1 MTQSVSQSVS
11 TPRPAPRFDQAV
23 VDDYLEAAHEVGNH
37 LLATFHEVCTEL
49 GIPYFLTSGTLLGA
63 VRSAGW
69 IPWDDDV
76 DVMMFR
82 DDYERLVPLI
92 QERLPHNVLF
102 SSPETRSDHITV
114 IPRLLYLDSRRVHL
128 GRNRSNVPIETKHI
142 PLDIFI
148 LDEGPRSARLR
159 KAWSLAA
166 HGLEKAAVARY
177 TGVRDVID
185 ETEIGPARKVAELA
199 GVVLSRVMSRR
210 RWLGLRDRFIR
221 LPRRRRSGWF
231 VAVNYST
238 DRGRRM
244 SFHRDW
250 YLPAGSIEFAGRPYP
265 APGDVPEV
273 LTELYGP
280 SYLTPPADLDRQP
293 VHLRGGLEV
302 SLGERHWTIAPDP
315 DLAPAPADGGT
326 AEGSFGHQVAW
337 SLVAR
342 ATSALLNIVILV
354 LLARGLAP
362 GWFALVIS
370 VNVALQVTVAVNGFG
385 LLRQIEYRRSRN
397 KDDPT
402 LPSLFAMR
410 LAFSYAS
417 AVGWIVFCLVMYAI
431 TGSVFCL
438 AMLPA
443 AFWLLVEQTT
453 QVWNGVS
460 VADGNNRALLGSYV
474 TRRLPV
480 VIALVA
486 ALAVDRWPVPAWT
499 LGLAAGS
506 VLSYAWGYRQQEEWA
521 RMIFPRRGSIETRL
535 PFDLGYWWGLV
546 GQQLRDFDV
555 AAVHFVSDAVS
566 GFYAFPARLVAPM
579 NLVTVAAATSLFP
592 RVARD
597 GLTKRHLRMALTYGL
612 VPVTLIAAV
621 MALAAPLLPWLL
633 GDPYAGSVDVMRV
646 TCITAILSGAGT
658 LLGFMVQGHST
669 EAARVA
675 GYLTLGFAVLQI
687 AAAAIGASIDGAVLA
702 AACVAGVNALLA
714 VALYV
719 QARRVAVG

>member
-1 MTQSVSQSVS
+1 MTNV
-11 TPRPAPRFDQAV
+11 RFDQAV

-63 VRSAGW
+63 VRSGDW

-82 DDYERLVPLI
+82 ADYERLVPLI
-92 QERLPHNVLF
+92 QDRLPANVLF
-102 SSPETRSDHITV
+102 SSPETRDDHITV

-128 GRNRSNVPIETKHI
+128 GRHRSVTPIETKHI
-142 PLDIFI
+142 PIDIFI
-148 LDEGPRSARLR
+148 LDEGPRNARLR
-159 KAWSLAA
+159 KAWSLTA

-177 TGVRDVID
+177 TSVRDVVD
-185 ETEIGPARKVAELA
+185 ETEIGPARKAAELV

-210 RWLGLRDRFIR
+210 RWQALRDRFIR
-221 LPRRRRSGWF
+221 MPARRHSGQY

-238 DRGRRM
+238 PGGRRM

-250 YLPAGSIEFAGRPYP
+250 YLPAGSVEFAGRPYP
-265 APGDVPEV
+265 APGDTAAV

-280 SYLTPPADLDRQP
+280 SYLTPPPDTDRQP
-293 VHLRGGLEV
+293 VHIRGGLEV
-302 SLGERHWTIAPDP
+302 TLDDRRWHIAPDP
-315 DLAPAPADGGT
+315 DLEVDSGSDGAS
-326 AEGSFGHQVAW
+326 AETGSFSHQVAW

-342 ATSALLNIVILV
+342 GSSALLQVLVLV

-362 GWFALVIS
+362 GWFAVVVSI
-370 VNVALQVTVAVNGFG
+370 NVMLQVTVAVNGFG

-397 KDDPT
+397 KDDPS

-417 AVGWIVFCLVMYAI
+417 AVGWVAFCLVMYAV
-431 TGSVFCL
+431 TDSVFCIAL
-438 AMLPA
+438 LPA

-460 VADGNNRALLGSYV
+460 VADGDTRALVGSYL

-480 VIALVA
+480 VLALVA
-486 ALAVDRWPVPAWT
+486 ALVLDRWMVPAWT

-506 VLSYAWGYRQQEEWA
+506 GLSYAWGYHRQEPWA
-521 RMIFPRRGSIETRL
+521 RMVIPRRSAMSTRV

-555 AAVHFVSDAVS
+555 AAVHTVSDTVS

-592 RVARD
+592 RVARG
-597 GLTKRHLRMALTYGL
+597 GLTRKHLRLALTLGL
-612 VPVTLIAAV
+612 VPVGVIAAIG
-621 MALAAPLLPWLL
+621 AIGAPLLPVIL
-633 GDPYAGSVDVMRV
+633 GDAYDGSVDVMRV
-646 TCITAILSGAGT
+646 TCVTAVLSGAGT
-658 LLGFMVQGHST
+658 LLSFMVQAHST

-687 AAAAIGASIDGAVLA
+687 IAAAIGASMGGAVLA
-702 AACVAGVNALLA
+702 ATYVAVVNALLA
-714 VALYV
+714 ATLYV
-719 QARRVAVG
+719 QARQVAVS